1 MKSHFEENRLPY
13 GLAIIIGILAVST
26 ASIFIRF
33 AQTDAPSLVI
43 ASYRLFIASLL
54 LVPLMLRHP
63 SELSHLDRRTIS
75 LMILSGIFLAFHFAT
90 WITSLEYTSVA
101 SSVVLVTTAPL
112 WVALFSP
119 LFLKEHVSR
128 WTFVGIGIALVGGII
143 VSASDACLQG
153 PEGTSCSSLINLFAG
168 SSPRGNL
175 LAIAGALFS
184 AAYMMIGRKIR
195 PHQSLLVYTFMVYS
209 IAAITLVF
217 LTLGS
222 GLSFVGYLPITYI
235 WLLLLAIIPQLIGHS
250 AFNYSLKYAKA
261 SMVSIALLGE
271 PIGTILL
278 AIIFLDESPTILEI
292 IGGVLILAGIL
303 IVSRLEKNTEAVS

>member
-1 MKSHFEENRLPY
+1 MNSQYKENRLPY
-13 GLAIIIGILAVST
+13 GLAIFIGILAVST

-33 AQTDAPSLVI
+33 AQTETPSLVI
-43 ASYRLFIASLL
+43 ASFRLFFASLFL
-54 LVPLMLRHP
+54 LPLMLRHS
-63 SELSHLDRRTIS
+63 SELSRLDRRTLS

-128 WTFVGIGIALVGGII
+128 WTFVGIGIALLGGII

-153 PEGTSCSSLINLFAG
+153 ADETSCSSLINLYAG
-168 SSPRGNL
+168 NSLKGNL
-175 LAIAGALFS
+175 LALAGALFS
-184 AAYMMIGRKIR
+184 AAYMMIGRKVR

-209 IAAITLVF
+209 IATIILVA

-222 GLSFVGYLPITYI
+222 GFSFIGYLPITYI

-278 AIIFLDESPTILEI
+278 AIVFLDESPTTLEI

-303 IVSRLEKNTEAVS
+303 IVSRLEKIIEAVS